1 MDASPAHT
9 PGAPFGELLRHQ
21 QAGERRQALQRTL
34 DALAGACAEL
44 SLLIRRT
51 GADPS
56 LGAATSAV
64 NSDGDV
70 QKGLDV
76 LANEIVLKALRNA
89 PVAYFASEEEE
100 GVLTLD
106 PKGALAVAVD
116 PLDGSSNIDTNAP
129 IGTIFGIYAA
139 SPGDATASFFRP
151 GRELLAAGYC
161 IYGPH
166 TALALSVG
174 HGTHMLLLLDEDRS
188 FRLQTADVAI
198 PPTTTEYAINASNYR
213 QWHDPVRQFVDDCVA
228 GREGPRGKD
237 FNMRWLASL
246 VGDTHRI
253 MKRGGVFLYPA
264 DQRKGYEH
272 GRLRLVYEAAPIAL
286 LVEQAGGLAIDGE
299 APILDKVPATLHERT
314 PLIFGSADKV
324 RLIERYH
331 CDPAFARDQS
341 PLFGR
346 RGLFTN

>member
-1 MDASPAHT
+1 MKRSSPLT
-9 PGAPFGELLRHQ
+9 PGAPLSALLEQTSPGGHDTELI
-21 QAGERRQALQRTL
+21 AGLG
-34 DALAGACAEL
+34 ALASACAEL
-44 SLLIRRT
+44 SLLIRRC
-51 GADPS
+51 GAEPR
-56 LGAATSAV
+56 LGAATSTV

-76 LANEIVLKALRNA
+76 VANETVLKALRDA

-100 GVLTLD
+100 GVLSLAPQGT
-106 PKGALAVAVD
+106 LAVAVD
-116 PLDGSSNIDTNAP
+116 PLDGSSNIDTNSP
-129 IGTIFGIYAA
+129 IGTIFGIYSAV
-139 SPGDATASFFRP
+139 PGGATASFFRP

-166 TALALSVG
+166 TAMVLSVG
-174 HGTHMLLLLDEDRS
+174 RGTHILQLDDECRC
-188 FRLQTADVAI
+188 FRLRAESVVI
-198 PPTTTEYAINASNYR
+198 PSTTSEYAINASNYR
-213 QWHDPVRQFVDDCVA
+213 QWHEPVRNFVDDCVA

-264 DQRKGYEH
+264 DKRKGYEH
-272 GRLRLVYEAAPIAL
+272 GRLRLVYEAAPIAF
-286 LVEQAGGLAIDGE
+286 LVEQSGGLAIDGSTR
-299 APILDKVPATLHERT
+299 ILDKVPTTLHERT
-314 PLIFGSADKV
+314 PLIFGSAEKV

-331 CDPAFARDQS
+331 LDPAFAHDVS

-346 RGLFTN
+346 RGLFTC